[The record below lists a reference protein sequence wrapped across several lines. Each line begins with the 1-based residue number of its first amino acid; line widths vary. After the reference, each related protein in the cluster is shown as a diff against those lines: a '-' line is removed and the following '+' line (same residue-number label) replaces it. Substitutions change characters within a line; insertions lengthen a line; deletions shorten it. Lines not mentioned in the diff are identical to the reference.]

1 VRGTAVVPS
10 SPKDFPMTFNAI
22 LQFLRI
28 MIQFADLIISIV
40 EMIHR

>member
-1 VRGTAVVPS
+1 
-10 SPKDFPMTFNAI
+10 MTFNAI
-22 LQFLRI
+22 LQCLRI